1 MKYVWQS
8 QSLVDPADLD
18 VVWVFIGISEWG
30 SVAHLCGGGGG
41 GAAAGSEQGGEKV
54 DITSSLDPSTAL
66 ASHKTP
72 R

>member
-1 MKYVWQS
+1 M
-8 QSLVDPADLD
+8 
-18 VVWVFIGISEWG
+18 
-30 SVAHLCGGGGG
+30 AHLCGGGGGGG

-54 DITSSLDPSTAL
+54 DITSSLDPSIALL